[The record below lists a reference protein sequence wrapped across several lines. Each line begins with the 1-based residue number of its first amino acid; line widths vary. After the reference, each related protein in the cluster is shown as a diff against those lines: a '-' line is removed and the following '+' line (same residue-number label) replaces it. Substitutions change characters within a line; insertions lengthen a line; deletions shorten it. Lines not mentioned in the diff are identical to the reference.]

1 MKLKISELF
10 YSLQGEG
17 RYVGTPSIF
26 LRTFGCNF
34 TCGGFGMPKGEVSQE
49 RKVIGASHKLVPFAS
64 YQSLPLVATGC
75 DSYASWDPA
84 FKSLSPHYTTEE
96 LSNMMDDLLPSKDWG
111 NTHLVITGGEPLLGW
126 QKVFPELLDRL
137 YRNGLEYLTFE
148 TNGTQ
153 VLTPEFSK
161 YLREEF
167 LGEIAFSVST
177 KLAVSGETYEDAVKP
192 EAIDSYLN
200 VVLRNEFT
208 WAKSQVYLK
217 FVVDSDEDLAQ
228 IDRIRKENPTT
239 YGSRHVDVYL
249 MPVGGTGDLYYK
261 NNVKVANEALKRGWK
276 YSPRLQVDIW
286 KNAWGT

>member
-17 RYVGTPSIF
+17 RYVGTPSVF

-34 TCGGFGMPKGEVSQE
+34 TCGGFGMPLGEKSVE
-49 RKVIGASHKLVPFAS
+49 RFDIAINHKRNPYPS

-84 FKSLSPHYTTEE
+84 FKNLSPHYTTDE
-96 LSNMMDDLLPSKDWG
+96 LSDMMDDLLPSKDWG
-111 NTHLVITGGEPLLGW
+111 RTHLVITGGEPLLGW

-137 YRNGLEYLTFE
+137 YANGLEYLTFE

-153 VLTPEFSK
+153 VLTPEFQA
-161 YLREEF
+161 YLRNDF
-167 LGEIAFSVST
+167 HGEVTFSVST
-177 KLAVSGETYEDAVKP
+177 KLRVSGETYEDAVKP
-192 EAIDSYLN
+192 AAIDSYLSA
-200 VVLRNEFT
+200 VCRTEFS

-217 FVVDSDEDLAQ
+217 FVVDSEDDLLQIEDILAS
-228 IDRIRKENPTT
+228 NPTT
-239 YGSRHVDVYL
+239 YGSHLVDVYL
-249 MPVGGTGDLYYK
+249 MPVGGTGELYYA
-261 NNVKVANEALKRGWK
+261 NNVKVANAALRRGWK